1 MPREIGIVL
10 VFALAVII
18 GQAFGSGPAAPQG
31 KEFVILEAATIR
43 AELEGKTVALS
54 LPAGCRITVWAIEA
68 KAGDELC
75 QK

>member
-54 LPAGCRITVWAIEA
+54 LPVGARVTVWAREE
-68 KAGDELC
+68 KEGKTLC